1 VTDDPTQQAPEIV
14 EGHDFDGPVD
24 PETGLPIGARAAT
37 PAPKRR
43 GLYLTP
49 RQAFAGI
56 AIVLG
61 LLLIALLIYA
71 LFFMGKSG
79 GLVTRGGSVQAGIR
93 PLFVIDGP
101 GTGTYPRFD
110 RPMGAA
116 FGLDGRI
123 YVTDSGHNRVCVFD
137 STGAFLFEFGT
148 FGVAKPLPGA
158 KNSWAPG
165 KLNYPVGIDADQ
177 DGTVYVA
184 DFRNDQVQAFDPDG
198 KPLRSFPDPQ
208 KPTGKGSSG
217 QDGTGIA
224 VTDVSAR
231 GGKVYA
237 TDTYQV
243 FVFNSDGSLVTQ
255 FGKPG
260 GGPSDLDHPN
270 GVAVGEDGSVYVSDS
285 NHARVTAFTAG
296 GMLMWNY
303 GSPPEGSGE
312 SSSAALS
319 LPRGLTTLDNGD
331 IVVVDA
337 FNFDLAR
344 ITAAGKLVGRYGGR
358 GVEPGQFNFPNDV
371 DSSGNRLVVAD
382 KENNRVQVVEIVT
395 Q

>member
-1 VTDDPTQQAPEIV
+1 VTDDQSTQLPEIV
-14 EGHDFDGPVD
+14 EGHDLDEPID
-24 PETGLPIGARAAT
+24 PETGLPIEDPPDAAA
-37 PAPKRR
+37 APRR

-61 LLLIALLIYA
+61 VLLVALLVYA
-71 LFFMGKSG
+71 LFFMGKGG
-79 GLVTRGGSVQAGIR
+79 GLLTRGGDEQAGIR

-101 GTGTYPRFD
+101 GKGVYPRFD

-123 YVTDSGHNRVCVFD
+123 YVTDTGHNRVCVFD
-137 STGAFLFEFGT
+137 SSGAFLFEFGT

-158 KNSWAPG
+158 KNTWAPG
-165 KLNYPVGIDADQ
+165 RINYPVGIDVDQ
-177 DGTVYVA
+177 DGSVYVA
-184 DFRNDQVQAFDPDG
+184 DFRNDQIQVFDPEG

-208 KPTGKGSSG
+208 KSVGKGSSG

-224 VTDVSAR
+224 VTDVAVR

-237 TDTYQV
+237 TDTFQV
-243 FVFNSDGSLVTQ
+243 FVFNADGSLARQ

-260 GGPSDLDHPN
+260 LAPGDLDHPN
-270 GVAVGEDGSVYVSDS
+270 GVAVGEDGTVYVSDS
-285 NHARVTAFTAG
+285 NHARVTAFTSEG
-296 GMLMWNY
+296 KLKWNL
-303 GSPPEGSGE
+303 GRPPSTSADAT
-312 SSSAALS
+312 SSVFS
-319 LPRGLTTLDNGD
+319 LPRGITALDSGD
-331 IVVVDA
+331 LVVVDA

-344 ITAAGKLVGRYGGR
+344 VSAAGKLVGRYGER

-371 DSSGNRLVVAD
+371 DALGNRLVVAD

-395 Q
+395 E

>member
-1 VTDDPTQQAPEIV
+1 MTDDPTQQAPEIV
-14 EGHDFDGPVD
+14 EGHDYDGLID
-24 PETGLPIGARAAT
+24 PETGLPVEARA
-37 PAPKRR
+37 PEGAPKRR

-61 LLLIALLIYA
+61 LLLIGLLVYA
-71 LFFMGKSG
+71 LFFMGKGG
-79 GLVTRGGSVQAGIR
+79 GLVTRGGETKAGIR

-101 GTGTYPRFD
+101 GKGAYPRFD

-158 KNSWAPG
+158 KNTWTPG
-165 KLNYPVGIDADQ
+165 KLNYPVGIDVDQ

-184 DFRNDQVQAFDPDG
+184 DFRNDQIQAFDAEG
-198 KPLRSFPDPQ
+198 KPLRAFPDPH

-217 QDGTGIA
+217 QDGVGIA
-224 VTDVSAR
+224 VTDVSAA

-237 TDTYQV
+237 TDTYQI
-243 FVFNSDGSLVTQ
+243 FVFNADGTLVRQ

-260 GGPSDLDHPN
+260 VGPTDLDHPN
-270 GVAVGEDGSVYVSDS
+270 GVAAGKDGTVYVSDS
-285 NHARVTAFTAG
+285 NHARVTAFTPAG
-296 GMLMWNY
+296 TLRWNF
-303 GSPPEGSGE
+303 GKPPTGSGE
-312 SSSAALS
+312 ASGSALS
-319 LPRGLTTLDNGD
+319 LPRGLTTLDSGD

-344 ITAAGKLVGRYGGR
+344 LSPAGALVGRYGER
-358 GVEPGQFNFPNDV
+358 GVAPGQFNFPNDV
-371 DSSGNRLVVAD
+371 DASGNLLVVAD

-395 Q
+395 E